1 MFLQAVLVIYNLF
14 LLGVLLIQAAGSA
27 ASSVERALF
36 ILLGITASY
45 FLLLLASRTFL
56 RKIPGFT
63 ALKSLTF
70 LVGTGFTTVLSVA
83 SFLSAQNQEEYL
95 FAAALVSLPLY
106 FWGRVLAILRPAKE
120 PKGAAPQEKEST
132 SETYTAAMLD
142 KIEGR
147 TAEPDKEAA
156 VTEPGRRAFLKR
168 AGGIGLGLL
177 VYSLLNPRQ
186 AGAAFFGSVPGPG
199 TVAIKDS
206 AGVVIDPA
214 EKYPTSGYGI
224 TEIDDAGTTYYFG
237 FVEKAGSWYVLKET
251 DTTGDLSYLYA
262 TPANNPSI
270 TNFTDAWSAHATTL
284 TYNRFDTAF

>member
-95 FAAALVSLPLY
+95 LCFY
-106 FWGRVLAILRPAKE
+106 QF
-120 PKGAAPQEKEST
+120 EK
-132 SETYTAAMLD
+132 
-142 KIEGR
+142 
-147 TAEPDKEAA
+147 
-156 VTEPGRRAFLKR
+156 
-168 AGGIGLGLL
+168 
-177 VYSLLNPRQ
+177 
-186 AGAAFFGSVPGPG
+186 
-199 TVAIKDS
+199 
-206 AGVVIDPA
+206 
-214 EKYPTSGYGI
+214 
-224 TEIDDAGTTYYFG
+224 
-237 FVEKAGSWYVLKET
+237 
-251 DTTGDLSYLYA
+251 
-262 TPANNPSI
+262 
-270 TNFTDAWSAHATTL
+270 
-284 TYNRFDTAF
+284 